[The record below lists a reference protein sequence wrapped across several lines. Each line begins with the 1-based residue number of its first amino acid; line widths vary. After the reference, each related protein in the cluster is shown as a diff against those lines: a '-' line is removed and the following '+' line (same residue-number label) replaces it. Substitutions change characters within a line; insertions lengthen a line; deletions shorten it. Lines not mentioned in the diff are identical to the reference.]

1 MSVLKRTINGFLA
14 RTGYVIKEARRL
26 PSFHMFGLRDMPIRT
41 ILDIGANEGQFALAI
56 RPVFPRA
63 RIISFEPIFAVFE
76 TLSSKAAKDPLWVAE
91 NLAFADFDGLKQM
104 NVHLDHSP
112 SSSFLRSTDREIE
125 LFPKT
130 NRQQAIDINVHQL
143 DSWVARTKVSFD
155 AETLIKM
162 DVQGMELA
170 VIKGGET
177 TISKSHAILV
187 ETSVQLLYEGQ
198 STFSD
203 LVSELHALGFSFQG
217 VIDYGLDINSRVI
230 SFDSIFL
237 R

>member
-1 MSVLKRTINGFLA
+1 
-14 RTGYVIKEARRL
+14 
-26 PSFHMFGLRDMPIRT
+26 
-41 ILDIGANEGQFALAI
+41 
-56 RPVFPRA
+56 
-63 RIISFEPIFAVFE
+63 
-76 TLSSKAAKDPLWVAE
+76 
-91 NLAFADFDGLKQM
+91 M